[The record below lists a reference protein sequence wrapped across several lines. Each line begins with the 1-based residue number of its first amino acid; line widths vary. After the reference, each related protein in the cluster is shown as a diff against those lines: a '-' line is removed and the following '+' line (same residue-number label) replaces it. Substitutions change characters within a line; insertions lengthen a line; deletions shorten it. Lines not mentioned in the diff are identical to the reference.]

1 MRKYDIKN
9 KRNIGII
16 IGISVIII
24 IMFSLVIKFFFSL
37 NKEEYIVS
45 KGNIVFDKDK
55 TIVKLDSDGKIK
67 TKWKGEYYLIYN
79 DKDCELGNTAIAF
92 NEETT
97 EIKLYG
103 RYYEIS
109 SGSEI
114 NITSNETVIKNSLL
128 TKFYKLADRKYLIV
142 DKEIKSADNLL
153 STTDFLLVELDKA
166 GNATLTN
173 HKVNLKTF
181 SETEIIT
188 SNYSFDIANEIL
200 TYGSDKIDLK
210 KIIGSS
216 NNYTKED
223 LIPDDSKNI
232 NDNITNID
240 TNGNGNGTTTGGNG
254 TGGNGDGNGGNAGG
268 NSGGNTSDNTGGTG
282 TGGSTT
288 VEEIKKA
295 AKQTSVISVTSTINK
310 IIIDYV
316 IYDPYKE
323 YTSVYM
329 EVKKEDSNNVEIIY
343 LNSNNTRY
351 ELKDILPNTKY
362 NLKFKYT
369 TTEDGQNVIKEF
381 GNTDISTRKPKLS
394 LKVTKTRVGE
404 ITYVVTTDNSYNL
417 TAADLIVTITDGK
430 TGETRVVTN
439 KVSINSGSP
448 KTITMDKMQ
457 EGDIIELKLTNVSSG
472 DTIISG
478 ITASDKFI
486 Y

>member
-16 IGISVIII
+16 IGISIIII
-24 IMFSLVIKFFFSL
+24 IMFSLVIKFFLSL
-37 NKEEYIVS
+37 NKEEYIVA

-55 TIVKLDSDGKIK
+55 AIIKLDSDGKIK
-67 TKWKGEYYLIYN
+67 TKWKGEYYLTY
-79 DKDCELGNTAIAF
+79 DGKDYELGNTAIAF

-173 HKVNLKTF
+173 HKVNLKKF
-181 SETEIIT
+181 SETEIVT
-188 SNYSFDIANEIL
+188 SNYTFDIANEIL

-210 KIIGSS
+210 KIIGST

-223 LIPDDSKNI
+223 LIPDENKNT
-232 NDNITNID
+232 NDNVTNID
-240 TNGNGNGTTTGGNG
+240 INGNQGNNNNTNGNNQVNGNGSN
-254 TGGNGDGNGGNAGG
+254 
-268 NSGGNTSDNTGGTG
+268 NSGTAI
-282 TGGSTT
+282 
-288 VEEIKKA
+288 EEIKKA
-295 AKQTSVISVTSTINK
+295 AKQTSVVSVTSTVNK

-329 EVKKEDSNNVEIIY
+329 EVQKEDSDKVEVIY
-343 LNSNNTRY
+343 LNTNNTRY

-369 TTEDGQNVIKEF
+369 ATEDGESIIKEF
-381 GNTDISTRKPKLS
+381 ANTTISTQKPKLS
-394 LKVTKTRVGE
+394 LKVTKTRAGE
-404 ITYVVTTDNSYNL
+404 ITYVVTTDSSYTL
-417 TAADLIVTITDGK
+417 TSADLVVTITDSK
-430 TGETRVVTN
+430 TGETRKETSTISISNNTSNIVKLN
-439 KVSINSGSP
+439 KM
-448 KTITMDKMQ
+448 TD
-457 EGDIIELKLTNVSSG
+457 GDIIELKLINVKSG
-472 DTIISG
+472 DTIIKG

>member
-1 MRKYDIKN
+1 MRKYDMKN

-16 IGISVIII
+16 IGISIIII
-24 IMFSLVIKFFFSL
+24 IMFSLIIRFFFTM
-37 NKEEYIVS
+37 NREEYTVAEGS
-45 KGNIVFDKDK
+45 IVFDKDK
-55 TIVKLDSDGKIK
+55 TLIKIKSPAKIK
-67 TKWKGEYYLIYN
+67 TKWKGEYYLIYE
-79 DKDCELGNTAIAF
+79 DKDYELGNTALAF
-92 NEETT
+92 NEQTT

-114 NITSNETVIKNSLL
+114 NITSDETVIGNSLI

-142 DKEIKSADNLL
+142 DKEIKSLDNLL

-181 SETEIIT
+181 SETSIIT
-188 SNYSFDIANEIL
+188 SNYTFDIANEIL

-210 KIIGSS
+210 KIIGST
-216 NNYTKED
+216 NKYEKED
-223 LIPDDSKNI
+223 LIPDENENI
-232 NDNITNID
+232 NDNISNIVV
-240 TNGNGNGTTTGGNG
+240 NGTPGNQGG
-254 TGGNGDGNGGNAGG
+254 
-268 NSGGNTSDNTGGTG
+268 TGGTG
-282 TGGSTT
+282 TGNGTGGGT
-288 VEEIKKA
+288 GTAIEEIKKE
-295 AKQTSVISVTSTINK
+295 AKHTSVISVTSTINK

-329 EVKKEDSNNVEIIY
+329 EVKKENSDTVETIY
-343 LNSNNTRY
+343 LNSNLTRY

-369 TTEDGQNVIKEF
+369 TTEDGQEVIKEF
-381 GNTDISTRKPKLS
+381 SSTNISTKKPSLS

-404 ITYVVTTDNSYNL
+404 ITYVVTTGNNYTLDTATLVL
-417 TAADLIVTITDGK
+417 TIEDGK
-430 TGETRVVTN
+430 TGEIRTKTYDVNISNNTSN
-439 KVSINSGSP
+439 TIKV
-448 KTITMDKMQ
+448 DKLSD
-457 EGDIIELKLTNVSSG
+457 GDIVELKLTNVASSG
-472 DTIISG
+472 NIIKD
-478 ITASDKFI
+478 ITASDKFK

>member
-16 IGISVIII
+16 IGISIIII
-24 IMFSLVIKFFFSL
+24 IMFSLVIKFFLSL
-37 NKEEYIVS
+37 NKEEYIVA

-55 TIVKLDSDGKIK
+55 TIIKLNDEGKIK
-67 TKWKGEYYLIYN
+67 TKWKGEYYLTY
-79 DKDCELGNTAIAF
+79 DGKDYELGNTAIAF

-173 HKVNLKTF
+173 HKVSLKTF
-181 SETEIIT
+181 SETQIIT
-188 SNYSFDIANEIL
+188 SNYTFDIANEIL

-223 LIPDDSKNI
+223 LIPDESKNI
-232 NDNITNID
+232 NDNVTNIGTNGNNGNST
-240 TNGNGNGTTTGGNG
+240 TNGNGGNNTGGNGNTTGGNG
-254 TGGNGDGNGGNAGG
+254 GN
-268 NSGGNTSDNTGGTG
+268 NTGGT
-282 TGGSTT
+282 TI
-288 VEEIKKA
+288 EEIKKA
-295 AKQTSVISVTSTINK
+295 TKQTSVVSVTSTINK

-329 EVKKEDSNNVEIIY
+329 EVQKEDSDKVEVIY
-343 LNSNNTRY
+343 LNTNNTRY

-369 TTEDGQNVIKEF
+369 TTENGQTIIKEF
-381 GNTDISTRKPKLS
+381 SNTTIATQKPKLS
-394 LKVTKTRVGE
+394 LKVTKTRAGE
-404 ITYVVTTDNSYNL
+404 ITYVITTDNSYKL
-417 TAADLIVTITDGK
+417 TSADLVVTITDSR
-430 TGETRVVTN
+430 TGETRKETSTISINTN
-439 KVSINSGSP
+439 KDNI
-448 KTITMDKMQ
+448 KKLDKMT
-457 EGDIIELKLTNVSSG
+457 EGDIIELKLINVKSD
-472 DTIISG
+472 DTIIKG

>member
-16 IGISVIII
+16 IGISIIII
-24 IMFSLVIKFFFSL
+24 IMFSLVIKFFLSL
-37 NKEEYIVS
+37 NKEEYTVA

-55 TIVKLDSDGKIK
+55 AIIKLDSDGKIK
-67 TKWKGEYYLIYN
+67 TKWKGEYYLTY
-79 DKDCELGNTAIAF
+79 DGKDYELGNTAIAF

-181 SETEIIT
+181 SETEIVT
-188 SNYSFDIANEIL
+188 SNYTFDIANEIL

-210 KIIGSS
+210 KIIGST

-223 LIPDDSKNI
+223 LIPDENKNI
-232 NDNITNID
+232 NDNVTNID
-240 TNGNGNGTTTGGNG
+240 INGNQGNNNNTNGNNQVNGNGSN
-254 TGGNGDGNGGNAGG
+254 
-268 NSGGNTSDNTGGTG
+268 NSGTAI
-282 TGGSTT
+282 
-288 VEEIKKA
+288 EEIKKA
-295 AKQTSVISVTSTINK
+295 AKQTSVVSVTSTVNK

-329 EVKKEDSNNVEIIY
+329 EVQKEDSDKVEVIY
-343 LNSNNTRY
+343 LNTNNTRY

-369 TTEDGQNVIKEF
+369 ATEDGESIIKEF
-381 GNTDISTRKPKLS
+381 ANTTISTQKPKLS
-394 LKVTKTRVGE
+394 LKVTKTRAGE
-404 ITYVVTTDNSYNL
+404 ITYVVTTDNSYTL
-417 TAADLIVTITDGK
+417 TSADLVVTITDSK
-430 TGETRVVTN
+430 TGETRKETSTISISNNTSNIVKLN
-439 KVSINSGSP
+439 KM
-448 KTITMDKMQ
+448 TA
-457 EGDIIELKLTNVSSG
+457 GDIIELKLINVKSV
-472 DTIISG
+472 DTIIKG

>member
-16 IGISVIII
+16 IGISIIII
-24 IMFSLVIKFFFSL
+24 IMFSLVIKFFLSL
-37 NKEEYIVS
+37 NKEEYIVA

-55 TIVKLDSDGKIK
+55 AIIKLDSDGKIK
-67 TKWKGEYYLIYN
+67 TKWKGEYYLTY
-79 DKDCELGNTAIAF
+79 DGKDYELGNTAIAF

-181 SETEIIT
+181 SETEIVT
-188 SNYSFDIANEIL
+188 SNYTFDIANEIL

-210 KIIGSS
+210 KIIGST

-223 LIPDDSKNI
+223 LIPDENKNT
-232 NDNITNID
+232 NDNVTNID
-240 TNGNGNGTTTGGNG
+240 INGNQGNNNNTNGNNQVNGNGSN
-254 TGGNGDGNGGNAGG
+254 
-268 NSGGNTSDNTGGTG
+268 NSGTAI
-282 TGGSTT
+282 
-288 VEEIKKA
+288 EEIKKA
-295 AKQTSVISVTSTINK
+295 AKQTSVVSVTSTVNK

-329 EVKKEDSNNVEIIY
+329 EVQKEDSDKVEVIY
-343 LNSNNTRY
+343 LNTNNTRY

-369 TTEDGQNVIKEF
+369 ATEDGESIIKEF
-381 GNTDISTRKPKLS
+381 ANTTISTQKPKLS
-394 LKVTKTRVGE
+394 LKVTKTRAGE
-404 ITYVVTTDNSYNL
+404 ITYVVTADSSYTL
-417 TAADLIVTITDGK
+417 TSADLVVTITDSK
-430 TGETRVVTN
+430 TGETRKETSTISISNNTSNIVKLN
-439 KVSINSGSP
+439 KM
-448 KTITMDKMQ
+448 TD
-457 EGDIIELKLTNVSSG
+457 GDIIELKLINVKSD
-472 DTIISG
+472 DTIIKG

>member
-16 IGISVIII
+16 IGISIIII
-24 IMFSLVIKFFFSL
+24 IMFSLVIKFFLSL
-37 NKEEYIVS
+37 NKEEYIVA

-55 TIVKLDSDGKIK
+55 AIIKLDSDGKIK
-67 TKWKGEYYLIYN
+67 TKWKGEYYLTY
-79 DKDCELGNTAIAF
+79 DGKDYELGNTAIAF

-181 SETEIIT
+181 SETEIVT
-188 SNYSFDIANEIL
+188 SNYTFDIANEIL

-223 LIPDDSKNI
+223 LIPDENKNT

-240 TNGNGNGTTTGGNG
+240 INGNQGNNNNTNGNNQVNGNGSN
-254 TGGNGDGNGGNAGG
+254 
-268 NSGGNTSDNTGGTG
+268 NSGTAI
-282 TGGSTT
+282 
-288 VEEIKKA
+288 EEIKKA
-295 AKQTSVISVTSTINK
+295 AKQTSVVSVTSTVNK

-329 EVKKEDSNNVEIIY
+329 EVQKEDSDKVEVIY
-343 LNSNNTRY
+343 LNTNNTRY

-369 TTEDGQNVIKEF
+369 ATEDGESIIKEF
-381 GNTDISTRKPKLS
+381 ANTTISTQKPKLS
-394 LKVTKTRVGE
+394 LKVTKTRAGE
-404 ITYVVTTDNSYNL
+404 ITYVVTTDNSYTL
-417 TAADLIVTITDGK
+417 TSADLVVTITDSK
-430 TGETRVVTN
+430 TGETRKETSTISISNNTSNIVKLN
-439 KVSINSGSP
+439 KM
-448 KTITMDKMQ
+448 TA
-457 EGDIIELKLTNVSSG
+457 GDIIELKLINVKSV
-472 DTIISG
+472 DTIIKG

>member
-16 IGISVIII
+16 IGISIIII
-24 IMFSLVIKFFFSL
+24 IMFSLVIKFFLSL

-55 TIVKLDSDGKIK
+55 TTIKLNNEGKIK
-67 TKWKGEYYLIYN
+67 TKWKGEYYLTY
-79 DKDCELGNTAIAF
+79 DGKDYELGNTALAF

-103 RYYEIS
+103 KYYEIS

-114 NITSNETVIKNSLL
+114 NITSNETTIKNSLL
-128 TKFYKLADRKYLIV
+128 TKFYKLADRKYLII

-181 SETEIIT
+181 SETQIIT
-188 SNYSFDIANEIL
+188 SNYTFDIANEIL

-223 LIPDDSKNI
+223 LIPDESKNT
-232 NDNITNID
+232 NDNVTNIG
-240 TNGNGNGTTTGGNG
+240 TNGNSGNNGSTTGGNG
-254 TGGNGDGNGGNAGG
+254 STTGGNGGNNTGGNGGNNNG
-268 NSGGNTSDNTGGTG
+268 N
-282 TGGSTT
+282 TT

-295 AKQTSVISVTSTINK
+295 AKQTSVVSVTSTVNK

-329 EVKKEDSNNVEIIY
+329 EVQKENSDKVEVIY
-343 LNSNNTRY
+343 LNTNNTRY

-369 TTEDGQNVIKEF
+369 TTEEGQTIIKEF
-381 GNTDISTRKPKLS
+381 SNTTISTQKPKLS
-394 LKVTKTRVGE
+394 IKVTKTRAGE
-404 ITYVVTTDNSYNL
+404 ITYVITTDNSYTL
-417 TAADLIVTITDGK
+417 TSADLVVTITDSR
-430 TGETRVVTN
+430 TGETRKETSN
-439 KVSINSGSP
+439 VSISNNASNTV
-448 KTITMDKMQ
+448 KLDKMID
-457 EGDIIELKLTNVSSG
+457 GDIIELKLINVKSK
-472 DTIISG
+472 DTIIKG

>member
-16 IGISVIII
+16 IGISIIII
-24 IMFSLVIKFFFSL
+24 IMFSLVIKFFLSL
-37 NKEEYIVS
+37 NKEEYIVA

-55 TIVKLDSDGKIK
+55 AIIKLDSDGKIK
-67 TKWKGEYYLIYN
+67 TKWKGEYYLTY
-79 DKDCELGNTAIAF
+79 DGKDYELGNTAIAF

-181 SETEIIT
+181 SETEIVT
-188 SNYSFDIANEIL
+188 SNYTFDIANEIL

-210 KIIGSS
+210 KIIGST

-223 LIPDDSKNI
+223 LIPDENKNI
-232 NDNITNID
+232 NDNVTNID
-240 TNGNGNGTTTGGNG
+240 INGNQGNNNNTNGNNQVNGNGSN
-254 TGGNGDGNGGNAGG
+254 
-268 NSGGNTSDNTGGTG
+268 NSGTAI
-282 TGGSTT
+282 
-288 VEEIKKA
+288 EEIKKA
-295 AKQTSVISVTSTINK
+295 AKQTSVVSVTSTVNK

-329 EVKKEDSNNVEIIY
+329 EVQKEDSDKVEVIY
-343 LNSNNTRY
+343 LNTNNTRY

-369 TTEDGQNVIKEF
+369 ATEDGESIIKEF
-381 GNTDISTRKPKLS
+381 ANTTISTQKPKLS
-394 LKVTKTRVGE
+394 LKVTKTRAGE
-404 ITYVVTTDNSYNL
+404 ITYVVTTDNSYTL
-417 TAADLIVTITDGK
+417 TSADLVVTITDSK
-430 TGETRVVTN
+430 TGETRKETSTISISNNTSNIVKLN
-439 KVSINSGSP
+439 KM
-448 KTITMDKMQ
+448 TA
-457 EGDIIELKLTNVSSG
+457 GDIIELKLINVKSV
-472 DTIISG
+472 DTIIKG

>member
-1 MRKYDIKN
+1 MQCCRIVNGIKN
-9 KRNIGII
+9 K
-16 IGISVIII
+16 
-24 IMFSLVIKFFFSL
+24 
-37 NKEEYIVS
+37 
-45 KGNIVFDKDK
+45 
-55 TIVKLDSDGKIK
+55 KIK
-67 TKWKGEYYLIYN
+67 TKWKGEYYLTY
-79 DKDCELGNTAIAF
+79 DGKDYELGNTALAF

-114 NITSNETVIKNSLL
+114 NITNNETTIKNSLL
-128 TKFYKLADRKYLIV
+128 TKFYKLADRKYLII

-181 SETEIIT
+181 SETQIIT
-188 SNYSFDIANEIL
+188 SNYTFDIATEIL

-223 LIPDDSKNI
+223 LIPDESKNI
-232 NDNITNID
+232 NDNVTNIG
-240 TNGNGNGTTTGGNG
+240 TNGNNGNSTT
-254 TGGNGDGNGGNAGG
+254 DGNGGNNTGGNGNTTGG
-268 NSGGNTSDNTGGTG
+268 NSGNNTGGT
-282 TGGSTT
+282 TI
-288 VEEIKKA
+288 EEIKKA
-295 AKQTSVISVTSTINK
+295 AKQTSVVSVTSTVNK

-329 EVKKEDSNNVEIIY
+329 EVQKEDSDKVEVIY
-343 LNSNNTRY
+343 LNANNTRY

-369 TTEDGQNVIKEF
+369 ATEEGQTIIKEF
-381 GNTDISTRKPKLS
+381 SNTTISTQKPKLS
-394 LKVTKTRVGE
+394 LKVTGTRVGE
-404 ITYVVTTDNSYNL
+404 ITYVITTDNSYNL
-417 TAADLIVTITDGK
+417 TKADLVVTIIDSK
-430 TGETRVVTN
+430 TGETRKKTISD
-439 KVSINSGSP
+439 VSIDS
-448 KTITMDKMQ
+448 KEKIVKLDKMTD
-457 EGDIIELKLTNVSSG
+457 GDIIELKLINVKSE
-472 DTIISG
+472 DTIIKG

>member
-16 IGISVIII
+16 IGISIIII
-24 IMFSLVIKFFFSL
+24 IMFSLVIKFFLSL

-55 TIVKLDSDGKIK
+55 TTIKLNSEGKIK
-67 TKWKGEYYLIYN
+67 TKWKGEYYLTY
-79 DKDCELGNTAIAF
+79 DGKDYELGNTALAF
-92 NEETT
+92 NEDTT

-114 NITSNETVIKNSLL
+114 NITSNETTIKNSLL
-128 TKFYKLADRKYLIV
+128 TKFYKLADRKYLII

-181 SETEIIT
+181 SETQIIT
-188 SNYSFDIANEIL
+188 SNYTFDIATEIL

-223 LIPDDSKNI
+223 LIPDESKNT
-232 NDNITNID
+232 NDNVTNIGTNGNNGNST
-240 TNGNGNGTTTGGNG
+240 TNGNGGNNTDGNGNTTGGNDG
-254 TGGNGDGNGGNAGG
+254 NNTGGNNI
-268 NSGGNTSDNTGGTG
+268 
-282 TGGSTT
+282 
-288 VEEIKKA
+288 EEIKKA
-295 AKQTSVISVTSTINK
+295 TKQTSVVSVTSTVNK

-329 EVKKEDSNNVEIIY
+329 EVQKEDSDKVEVIY
-343 LNSNNTRY
+343 LNTNNTRY

-362 NLKFKYT
+362 NLKFKNT
-369 TTEDGQNVIKEF
+369 ATEEGQTIIKEIS
-381 GNTDISTRKPKLS
+381 NTTISTQKPKLS
-394 LKVTKTRVGE
+394 LKVTKTRAGE
-404 ITYVVTTDNSYNL
+404 ITYVITTDNSYTL
-417 TAADLIVTITDGK
+417 TSADLVVTIIDSK
-430 TGETRVVTN
+430 TGEIRKETSS
-439 KVSINSGSP
+439 VSISNNTSNTV
-448 KTITMDKMQ
+448 KLDKMTD
-457 EGDIIELKLTNVSSG
+457 GDIIELKLINVKSE
-472 DTIISG
+472 DTIIKG

>member
-16 IGISVIII
+16 IGISIIII
-24 IMFSLVIKFFFSL
+24 IMFSLVIKFFLSL
-37 NKEEYIVS
+37 SKEEYIVS

-55 TIVKLDSDGKIK
+55 TTIKLNSEGKIK
-67 TKWKGEYYLIYN
+67 TKWKGEYYLTY
-79 DKDCELGNTAIAF
+79 DGKDYELGNTALAF

-114 NITSNETVIKNSLL
+114 NITSNETTIKNSLL
-128 TKFYKLADRKYLIV
+128 TKFYKLADRKYLII

-181 SETEIIT
+181 SETQIIT
-188 SNYSFDIANEIL
+188 SNYTFDIATEIL

-223 LIPDDSKNI
+223 LIPDESKNT
-232 NDNITNID
+232 NDNVTNID
-240 TNGNGNGTTTGGNG
+240 TSDNNGTNTTGKNYENNTGGNGNTTGGNG
-254 TGGNGDGNGGNAGG
+254 GNNT
-268 NSGGNTSDNTGGTG
+268 SGNTI
-282 TGGSTT
+282 
-288 VEEIKKA
+288 EEIKKA
-295 AKQTSVISVTSTINK
+295 AKQTSVVSVTSTVNK

-329 EVKKEDSNNVEIIY
+329 EVQKEDSDKVEVIY
-343 LNSNNTRY
+343 LNANNTRY

-369 TTEDGQNVIKEF
+369 TTEDGQTIIKEF
-381 GNTDISTRKPKLS
+381 SNTTISTQKPKLS

-404 ITYVVTTDNSYNL
+404 ITYVITTDNSYKL
-417 TAADLIVTITDGK
+417 TKADLVVTIIDSK
-430 TGETRVVTN
+430 TGEIRRETSN
-439 KVSINSGSP
+439 VSIDSKE
-448 KTITMDKMQ
+448 KTVKLDKMTD
-457 EGDIIELKLTNVSSG
+457 GNIIELKLINVKSG
-472 DTIISG
+472 DTIIKG

>member
-16 IGISVIII
+16 IGISIIII
-24 IMFSLVIKFFFSL
+24 IMFSLVIKFFLSL
-37 NKEEYIVS
+37 SNEEYIVS

-55 TIVKLDSDGKIK
+55 TTIKLNSEGKIK
-67 TKWKGEYYLIYN
+67 TNWKGEYYLTY
-79 DKDCELGNTAIAF
+79 DGKDYELGNTALAF

-114 NITSNETVIKNSLL
+114 NITSNETTIKNSLL
-128 TKFYKLADRKYLIV
+128 TKFYKLADRKYLII

-181 SETEIIT
+181 SETQIIT
-188 SNYSFDIANEIL
+188 SNYTFDIATEIL

-223 LIPDDSKNI
+223 LIPDESKNI
-232 NDNITNID
+232 NDNVTNIG
-240 TNGNGNGTTTGGNG
+240 TNGNNGNSTT
-254 TGGNGDGNGGNAGG
+254 DGNGGNNTGGNGNTTGG
-268 NSGGNTSDNTGGTG
+268 NSGNNTGGT
-282 TGGSTT
+282 TT
-288 VEEIKKA
+288 IEEIKKA
-295 AKQTSVISVTSTINK
+295 AKQTSVVSVTSTVNK

-329 EVKKEDSNNVEIIY
+329 EVQKEDSDKVEVIY
-343 LNSNNTRY
+343 LNANNTRY

-369 TTEDGQNVIKEF
+369 ATEEGQTIIKEF
-381 GNTDISTRKPKLS
+381 FNTTISTQKPKLS
-394 LKVTKTRVGE
+394 LKVTGTRVGE
-404 ITYVVTTDNSYNL
+404 ITYVITTDNSYKL
-417 TAADLIVTITDGK
+417 TKADLVVTIIDSK
-430 TGETRVVTN
+430 TGETRKKTISD
-439 KVSINSGSP
+439 VSIDS
-448 KTITMDKMQ
+448 KEKIVKLDKMTD
-457 EGDIIELKLTNVSSG
+457 GDIIELKLINVKSE
-472 DTIISG
+472 DTIIKG

>member
-16 IGISVIII
+16 IGISIIII
-24 IMFSLVIKFFFSL
+24 IMFSLVIKFFLSL
-37 NKEEYIVS
+37 NKEEYTIS

-55 TIVKLDSDGKIK
+55 TIIKLNSEGKIK
-67 TKWKGEYYLIYN
+67 TKWKGEYYLTY
-79 DKDCELGNTAIAF
+79 DGKDYELGNTAIAF

-114 NITSNETVIKNSLL
+114 NITSNETIIKNSLL
-128 TKFYKLADRKYLIV
+128 TKFYKLSDRKYLII

-188 SNYSFDIANEIL
+188 SNYTFDIANEIL
-200 TYGSDKIDLK
+200 TYGSDKIDLR

-223 LIPDDSKNI
+223 LIPDESKNTNDNVTNISI
-232 NDNITNID
+232 NDNNRNNTS
-240 TNGNGNGTTTGGNG
+240 TNGNTSSSGNNI
-254 TGGNGDGNGGNAGG
+254 
-268 NSGGNTSDNTGGTG
+268 
-282 TGGSTT
+282 GGSTI
-288 VEEIKKA
+288 EEIKKA

-329 EVKKEDSNNVEIIY
+329 EVQKEDSNNVDVIY
-343 LNSNNTRY
+343 LNENNTRY

-369 TTEDGQNVIKEF
+369 TIEDGQNVVKEF
-381 GNTDISTRKPKLS
+381 ASSTISTQKPKLS
-394 LKVTKTRVGE
+394 LKVTKTRVGKV
-404 ITYVVTTDNSYNL
+404 TYIVTTDNNYAL
-417 TAADLIVTITDGK
+417 TSADLVVTITDGK
-430 TGETRVVTN
+430 TGETRMITSN
-439 KVSINSGSP
+439 LSISNNTP
-448 KTITMDKMQ
+448 NTIEIDKMAD
-457 EGDIIELKLTNVSSG
+457 GDIIELKLINVKSG
-472 DTIISG
+472 DTIIKG
-478 ITASDKFI
+478 ITASDKFV

>member
-16 IGISVIII
+16 IGISIIII
-24 IMFSLVIKFFFSL
+24 IMFSLVIKFFLSL
-37 NKEEYIVS
+37 NKEEYIVA

-55 TIVKLDSDGKIK
+55 AIIKLDSDGKIK
-67 TKWKGEYYLIYN
+67 TKWKGEYYLTY
-79 DKDCELGNTAIAF
+79 DGKDYELGNTAIAF

-181 SETEIIT
+181 SETEIVT
-188 SNYSFDIANEIL
+188 SNYTFDIANEIL

-210 KIIGSS
+210 KIIGST

-223 LIPDDSKNI
+223 LIPDENKNI
-232 NDNITNID
+232 NDNVTNID
-240 TNGNGNGTTTGGNG
+240 INGNQGNNNNTNGNNQVNGNGSN
-254 TGGNGDGNGGNAGG
+254 
-268 NSGGNTSDNTGGTG
+268 NSGTAI
-282 TGGSTT
+282 
-288 VEEIKKA
+288 EEIKKA
-295 AKQTSVISVTSTINK
+295 AKQTSVVSVTSTVNK

-329 EVKKEDSNNVEIIY
+329 EVQKEDSDKVEVIY
-343 LNSNNTRY
+343 LNTNNTRY

-369 TTEDGQNVIKEF
+369 ATEDGESIIKEF
-381 GNTDISTRKPKLS
+381 ANTTISTQKPKLS
-394 LKVTKTRVGE
+394 LKVTKTRAGE
-404 ITYVVTTDNSYNL
+404 ITYVVTTDSSYTL
-417 TAADLIVTITDGK
+417 TSADLVVTITDSK
-430 TGETRVVTN
+430 TGETRKETSTISISNNTSNIVKLN
-439 KVSINSGSP
+439 KM
-448 KTITMDKMQ
+448 TD
-457 EGDIIELKLTNVSSG
+457 GDIIELKLINVKSD
-472 DTIISG
+472 DTIIKG

>member
-16 IGISVIII
+16 IGISIIII
-24 IMFSLVIKFFFSL
+24 IMFSLVIKFFLSL
-37 NKEEYIVS
+37 NKEEYTIS

-55 TIVKLDSDGKIK
+55 TIIKLNSEGKIK
-67 TKWKGEYYLIYN
+67 TKWKGEYYLTYN
-79 DKDCELGNTAIAF
+79 GKDYELGNTAIAF

-114 NITSNETVIKNSLL
+114 NITSNETIIKNSLL
-128 TKFYKLADRKYLIV
+128 TKFYKLSDRKYLII

-188 SNYSFDIANEIL
+188 SNYTFDIANEIL
-200 TYGSDKIDLK
+200 IYGSDKIDLR

-223 LIPDDSKNI
+223 LIPDESKNTNNNVTNISI
-232 NDNITNID
+232 NDTNRNNTS
-240 TNGNGNGTTTGGNG
+240 TNGNTSSSGNNI
-254 TGGNGDGNGGNAGG
+254 
-268 NSGGNTSDNTGGTG
+268 
-282 TGGSTT
+282 GGSTI
-288 VEEIKKA
+288 EEIKKA

-329 EVKKEDSNNVEIIY
+329 EVQKEDSNNVDVIY
-343 LNSNNTRY
+343 LNENNTRY

-369 TTEDGQNVIKEF
+369 TIEDGQNVVKEF
-381 GNTDISTRKPKLS
+381 ASSTISTQKPKLS

-404 ITYVVTTDNSYNL
+404 VTYIVTTDNNYAL
-417 TAADLIVTITDGK
+417 TSADLVVTITDGK
-430 TGETRVVTN
+430 TGETRMITSN
-439 KVSINSGSP
+439 LSISNNTP
-448 KTITMDKMQ
+448 NTIEIDKMAD
-457 EGDIIELKLTNVSSG
+457 GDIIELKLINVKSG
-472 DTIISG
+472 DTIIKG
-478 ITASDKFI
+478 ITASDKFV

>member
-16 IGISVIII
+16 IGISIIII
-24 IMFSLVIKFFFSL
+24 IMFSLVIKFFLSL
-37 NKEEYIVS
+37 NKEEYIVA

-55 TIVKLDSDGKIK
+55 AIIKLDSDGRIK
-67 TKWKGEYYLIYN
+67 TKWKGEYYLTY
-79 DKDCELGNTAIAF
+79 DGKDYELGNTAIAF

-181 SETEIIT
+181 SETEIVT
-188 SNYSFDIANEIL
+188 SNYTFDIANEIL

-210 KIIGSS
+210 KIIGST

-223 LIPDDSKNI
+223 LIPDENKNI
-232 NDNITNID
+232 NDNVTNID
-240 TNGNGNGTTTGGNG
+240 INGNQGNNNNTNGNNQVNGNGSN
-254 TGGNGDGNGGNAGG
+254 
-268 NSGGNTSDNTGGTG
+268 NSGTAI
-282 TGGSTT
+282 
-288 VEEIKKA
+288 EEIKKA
-295 AKQTSVISVTSTINK
+295 AKQTSVVSVTSTVNK

-329 EVKKEDSNNVEIIY
+329 EVQKEDSDKVEVIY
-343 LNSNNTRY
+343 LNTNNTRY

-369 TTEDGQNVIKEF
+369 ATEDGESIIKEF
-381 GNTDISTRKPKLS
+381 ANTTISTQKPKLS
-394 LKVTKTRVGE
+394 LKVTKTRAGE
-404 ITYVVTTDNSYNL
+404 ITYVVTTDNSYTL
-417 TAADLIVTITDGK
+417 TSADLVVTITDSK
-430 TGETRVVTN
+430 TGETRKETSTISISNNTSNIVKLN
-439 KVSINSGSP
+439 KM
-448 KTITMDKMQ
+448 TD
-457 EGDIIELKLTNVSSG
+457 GDIIELKLINVKSD
-472 DTIISG
+472 DTIIKG

>member
-16 IGISVIII
+16 IGISIIII
-24 IMFSLVIKFFFSL
+24 IMFSLVIKFFLSL
-37 NKEEYIVS
+37 NKEEYIVA

-55 TIVKLDSDGKIK
+55 TLIKLNSEGKIK
-67 TKWKGEYYLIYN
+67 TKWKGEYYLTY
-79 DKDCELGNTAIAF
+79 DGKDYELGNTAIAF

-181 SETEIIT
+181 SETQIIT
-188 SNYSFDIANEIL
+188 SNYTFDIANEIL

-223 LIPDDSKNI
+223 LIPDESKNT
-232 NDNITNID
+232 NDNVTNID
-240 TNGNGNGTTTGGNG
+240 TNGNQGNNTTGNTDQTGDSNTGGN
-254 TGGNGDGNGGNAGG
+254 N
-268 NSGGNTSDNTGGTG
+268 NTTI
-282 TGGSTT
+282 
-288 VEEIKKA
+288 EEIKKA
-295 AKQTSVISVTSTINK
+295 AKQTSVVSVTSTVNK

-329 EVKKEDSNNVEIIY
+329 EVQKEDSDKVEVIY
-343 LNSNNTRY
+343 LNANNTRY

-369 TTEDGQNVIKEF
+369 TNENGQTIIKEF
-381 GNTDISTRKPKLS
+381 SNTTISTQKPKLS
-394 LKVTKTRVGE
+394 LKVTKTRAGE
-404 ITYVVTTDNSYNL
+404 ITYVITTDNSYTL
-417 TAADLIVTITDGK
+417 TSADLVVTITDNR
-430 TGETRVVTN
+430 TGETRKETSTI
-439 KVSINSGSP
+439 SIDSQ
-448 KTITMDKMQ
+448 KKIVKLDKMTD
-457 EGDIIELKLTNVSSG
+457 GDIIELKLINVKSG
-472 DTIISG
+472 DTIIKG

>member
-16 IGISVIII
+16 IGISIIII
-24 IMFSLVIKFFFSL
+24 IMFSLVIKFFLSL
-37 NKEEYIVS
+37 NKEEYTIS

-55 TIVKLDSDGKIK
+55 TIIKLNSEGKIK
-67 TKWKGEYYLIYN
+67 TKWKGEYYLTY
-79 DKDCELGNTAIAF
+79 DGKDYELGNTAIAF

-114 NITSNETVIKNSLL
+114 NITSNETIIKNSLL
-128 TKFYKLADRKYLIV
+128 TKFYKLSDRKYLII

-166 GNATLTN
+166 GNATLAN

-188 SNYSFDIANEIL
+188 SNYTFDIANEIL
-200 TYGSDKIDLK
+200 TYGSDKIDLR

-223 LIPDDSKNI
+223 LIPDESKNTNDNVTNISI
-232 NDNITNID
+232 NDTNRNNTS
-240 TNGNGNGTTTGGNG
+240 TNGNTSSSGNNI
-254 TGGNGDGNGGNAGG
+254 
-268 NSGGNTSDNTGGTG
+268 S
-282 TGGSTT
+282 GSTI
-288 VEEIKKA
+288 EEIKKA

-329 EVKKEDSNNVEIIY
+329 EVQKEDSNNVDVIY
-343 LNSNNTRY
+343 LNENNTRY

-369 TTEDGQNVIKEF
+369 TIEDGQNVVKEF
-381 GNTDISTRKPKLS
+381 ASSTISTQKPKLS

-404 ITYVVTTDNSYNL
+404 VTYIVTTDNNYAL
-417 TAADLIVTITDGK
+417 TSADLVVTITDGK
-430 TGETRVVTN
+430 TGETRMITSN
-439 KVSINSGSP
+439 LSISNNTP
-448 KTITMDKMQ
+448 NTIEIDKMAD
-457 EGDIIELKLTNVSSG
+457 GDIIELKLINVKSG
-472 DTIISG
+472 DTIIKG
-478 ITASDKFI
+478 ITASDKFV

>member
-16 IGISVIII
+16 IGISIIII
-24 IMFSLVIKFFFSL
+24 IMFSLVIKFFLSL
-37 NKEEYIVS
+37 NKEEYTIS

-55 TIVKLDSDGKIK
+55 TIIKLNSEGKIK
-67 TKWKGEYYLIYN
+67 TKWKGEYYLTY
-79 DKDCELGNTAIAF
+79 DGKDYELGNTAIAF

-114 NITSNETVIKNSLL
+114 NITSNETIIKNSLL
-128 TKFYKLADRKYLIV
+128 TKFYKLSDRKYLII

-188 SNYSFDIANEIL
+188 SNYTFDIANEIL
-200 TYGSDKIDLK
+200 TYGSDKIDLR

-223 LIPDDSKNI
+223 LIPDESKNTNDNVTNISI
-232 NDNITNID
+232 NDNNRNNTS
-240 TNGNGNGTTTGGNG
+240 TNGNTSSSGNNI
-254 TGGNGDGNGGNAGG
+254 
-268 NSGGNTSDNTGGTG
+268 
-282 TGGSTT
+282 GGSTI
-288 VEEIKKA
+288 EEIKKA

-329 EVKKEDSNNVEIIY
+329 EVQKEDSNNVDVIY
-343 LNSNNTRY
+343 LNENNTRY

-369 TTEDGQNVIKEF
+369 TIEDGQNVVKEF
-381 GNTDISTRKPKLS
+381 ASSTISTQKPKLS

-404 ITYVVTTDNSYNL
+404 VTYIVTTDNNYAL
-417 TAADLIVTITDGK
+417 TSADLVVAITDGK
-430 TGETRVVTN
+430 TGETRMITSN
-439 KVSINSGSP
+439 LSISNNTP
-448 KTITMDKMQ
+448 NTIEIDKMAD
-457 EGDIIELKLTNVSSG
+457 GDIIELKLINVKSG
-472 DTIISG
+472 DTIIKG
-478 ITASDKFI
+478 ITASDKFV

>member
-16 IGISVIII
+16 IGISIIII
-24 IMFSLVIKFFFSL
+24 IMFSLVIKFFLSL
-37 NKEEYIVS
+37 NKEEYTVA

-55 TIVKLDSDGKIK
+55 AIIKLDSDGKIK
-67 TKWKGEYYLIYN
+67 TKWKGEYYLTY
-79 DKDCELGNTAIAF
+79 DGKDYELGNTAIAF

-181 SETEIIT
+181 SETEIVT
-188 SNYSFDIANEIL
+188 SNYTFDIANEIL

-210 KIIGSS
+210 KIIGST

-223 LIPDDSKNI
+223 LIPDENKNI
-232 NDNITNID
+232 NDNVTNID
-240 TNGNGNGTTTGGNG
+240 INGNQGNNNNTNGNNQVNGNGSN
-254 TGGNGDGNGGNAGG
+254 
-268 NSGGNTSDNTGGTG
+268 NSGTAI
-282 TGGSTT
+282 
-288 VEEIKKA
+288 EEIKKA
-295 AKQTSVISVTSTINK
+295 AKQTSVVSVTSTVNK

-329 EVKKEDSNNVEIIY
+329 EVQKEDSDKVEVIY
-343 LNSNNTRY
+343 LNTNNTRY

-369 TTEDGQNVIKEF
+369 ATEDGESIIKEF
-381 GNTDISTRKPKLS
+381 ANTTISTQKPKLS
-394 LKVTKTRVGE
+394 LKVTKTRAGE
-404 ITYVVTTDNSYNL
+404 ITYVVTTDNSYTL
-417 TAADLIVTITDGK
+417 TSADLVVTITDSK
-430 TGETRVVTN
+430 TGETRKETSTISISNNTSNIVKLN
-439 KVSINSGSP
+439 KM
-448 KTITMDKMQ
+448 TA
-457 EGDIIELKLTNVSSG
+457 GDIIELKLINVKSD
-472 DTIISG
+472 DTIIKG

>member
-1 MRKYDIKN
+1 MA
-9 KRNIGII
+9 
-16 IGISVIII
+16 
-24 IMFSLVIKFFFSL
+24 SLW
-37 NKEEYIVS
+37 NR
-45 KGNIVFDKDK
+45 G
-55 TIVKLDSDGKIK
+55 GKIK
-67 TKWKGEYYLIYN
+67 TKWKGEYYLTY
-79 DKDCELGNTAIAF
+79 DGKDYELGNTALAF

-114 NITSNETVIKNSLL
+114 NITSNETTIKNSLL
-128 TKFYKLADRKYLIV
+128 TKFYKLADRKYLII

-181 SETEIIT
+181 SETQIIT
-188 SNYSFDIANEIL
+188 SNYTFDIATEIL

-223 LIPDDSKNI
+223 LIPDESKNI
-232 NDNITNID
+232 NDNVTNIG
-240 TNGNGNGTTTGGNG
+240 TNGNNGNSTT
-254 TGGNGDGNGGNAGG
+254 DGNGGNNTGGNGNTTGG
-268 NSGGNTSDNTGGTG
+268 NSGNNTGGT
-282 TGGSTT
+282 TT
-288 VEEIKKA
+288 IEEIKKA
-295 AKQTSVISVTSTINK
+295 AKQTSVVSVTSTVNK

-329 EVKKEDSNNVEIIY
+329 EVQKEDSDKVEVIY
-343 LNSNNTRY
+343 LNANNTRY

-369 TTEDGQNVIKEF
+369 TTENGQTIIKEF
-381 GNTDISTRKPKLS
+381 SNATISTQKPKLS
-394 LKVTKTRVGE
+394 LKVTGTRVGE
-404 ITYVVTTDNSYNL
+404 ITYVITTDNSYKL
-417 TAADLIVTITDGK
+417 TKADLVVTIIDSK
-430 TGETRVVTN
+430 TGETRKKTISD
-439 KVSINSGSP
+439 VSIDS
-448 KTITMDKMQ
+448 KEKIVKLDKMTD
-457 EGDIIELKLTNVSSG
+457 GDIIELKLINVKSE
-472 DTIISG
+472 DTIIKG

>member
-16 IGISVIII
+16 IGISIIII
-24 IMFSLVIKFFFSL
+24 IMFSLVIKFFLSL
-37 NKEEYIVS
+37 NKEEYTIS

-55 TIVKLDSDGKIK
+55 TIIKLNSEGKIK
-67 TKWKGEYYLIYN
+67 TKWKGEYYLTY
-79 DKDCELGNTAIAF
+79 DGKDYELGNTAIAF

-114 NITSNETVIKNSLL
+114 NITSNETIIKNSLL
-128 TKFYKLADRKYLIV
+128 TKFYKLSDRKYLII

-188 SNYSFDIANEIL
+188 SNYTFDIANEIL
-200 TYGSDKIDLK
+200 TYGSDKIDLR

-223 LIPDDSKNI
+223 LIPDESKNTNDNVTNISI
-232 NDNITNID
+232 NDNNRNNTS
-240 TNGNGNGTTTGGNG
+240 TNGNTSSSGNNI
-254 TGGNGDGNGGNAGG
+254 
-268 NSGGNTSDNTGGTG
+268 GGNTI
-282 TGGSTT
+282 
-288 VEEIKKA
+288 EEIKKA

-329 EVKKEDSNNVEIIY
+329 EVQKEDSNNVDVIY
-343 LNSNNTRY
+343 LNENNTRY

-369 TTEDGQNVIKEF
+369 TIEDGQNVVKEF
-381 GNTDISTRKPKLS
+381 ASSTISTQKPKLS

-404 ITYVVTTDNSYNL
+404 VTYIVTTDNNYAL
-417 TAADLIVTITDGK
+417 TSADLVVAITDGK
-430 TGETRVVTN
+430 TGETRMITSN
-439 KVSINSGSP
+439 LSISNNTP
-448 KTITMDKMQ
+448 NTIEIDKMAD
-457 EGDIIELKLTNVSSG
+457 GDIIELKLINVKSG
-472 DTIISG
+472 DTIIKG
-478 ITASDKFI
+478 ITASDKFV

>member
-16 IGISVIII
+16 IGISIIII
-24 IMFSLVIKFFFSL
+24 IMFSLVIKFFLSL
-37 NKEEYIVS
+37 NKEEYTIS

-55 TIVKLDSDGKIK
+55 TIIKLNSEGKIK
-67 TKWKGEYYLIYN
+67 TKWKGEYYLTY
-79 DKDCELGNTAIAF
+79 DGKDYELGNTAIAF

-114 NITSNETVIKNSLL
+114 NITSNETIIKNSLL
-128 TKFYKLADRKYLIV
+128 TKFYKLSDRKYLII

-188 SNYSFDIANEIL
+188 SNYTFDIANEIL
-200 TYGSDKIDLK
+200 TYGSDKIDLR

-216 NNYTKED
+216 KNYTKED
-223 LIPDDSKNI
+223 LIPDESKNTNDNVTNISI
-232 NDNITNID
+232 NDTNRNNTS
-240 TNGNGNGTTTGGNG
+240 TNGNTSSSGNNI
-254 TGGNGDGNGGNAGG
+254 
-268 NSGGNTSDNTGGTG
+268 
-282 TGGSTT
+282 GGSTI
-288 VEEIKKA
+288 EEIKKA

-329 EVKKEDSNNVEIIY
+329 EVQKEDSNNVDVIY
-343 LNSNNTRY
+343 LNENNTRY

-369 TTEDGQNVIKEF
+369 TIEDGQNVVKEF
-381 GNTDISTRKPKLS
+381 ASSTISTQKPKLS

-404 ITYVVTTDNSYNL
+404 VTYIVTTDNNYAL
-417 TAADLIVTITDGK
+417 TSADLVVTITDGK
-430 TGETRVVTN
+430 TGETRMITSN
-439 KVSINSGSP
+439 LSISNNTP
-448 KTITMDKMQ
+448 NTIEIDKMAD
-457 EGDIIELKLTNVSSG
+457 GDIIELKLINVKSG
-472 DTIISG
+472 DTIIKG
-478 ITASDKFI
+478 ITASDKFV

>member
-16 IGISVIII
+16 IGISIIII
-24 IMFSLVIKFFFSL
+24 IMFSLVIKFFLSL

-55 TIVKLDSDGKIK
+55 TLIKLDSDGKIK
-67 TKWKGEYYLIYN
+67 TKWKGEYYLTY
-79 DKDCELGNTAIAF
+79 DGKDYELGNTAIAF
-92 NEETT
+92 NEDTT

-181 SETEIIT
+181 SEAEIVT
-188 SNYSFDIANEIL
+188 SNYTFDIANEIL

-223 LIPDDSKNI
+223 LIPDESKNT
-232 NDNITNID
+232 NDNVTNID
-240 TNGNGNGTTTGGNG
+240 INGNQGNNNSTDGNNQTNGNGSSNSGTTI
-254 TGGNGDGNGGNAGG
+254 
-268 NSGGNTSDNTGGTG
+268 
-282 TGGSTT
+282 
-288 VEEIKKA
+288 EEIKKA
-295 AKQTSVISVTSTINK
+295 AKQTSVVSVTSTVNK

-329 EVKKEDSNNVEIIY
+329 EVQKEDSDKVEVIY
-343 LNSNNTRY
+343 LNTNNTRY

-369 TTEDGQNVIKEF
+369 ATEDGESIIKEF
-381 GNTDISTRKPKLS
+381 ANTTISTQKPKLS
-394 LKVTKTRVGE
+394 LKVTKTRAGE
-404 ITYVVTTDNSYNL
+404 ITYVITTDNSYKL
-417 TAADLIVTITDGK
+417 TSADLVVTITDSK
-430 TGETRVVTN
+430 TGETRKETSTISISNNTSNTVKLN
-439 KVSINSGSP
+439 KM
-448 KTITMDKMQ
+448 KD
-457 EGDIIELKLTNVSSG
+457 GDIIELKLINVKSG
-472 DTIISG
+472 DTIIKG

>member
-16 IGISVIII
+16 IGISIIII
-24 IMFSLVIKFFFSL
+24 IMFSLVIKFFLSL
-37 NKEEYIVS
+37 NKEEYTIS

-55 TIVKLDSDGKIK
+55 TIIKLNSEGKIK
-67 TKWKGEYYLIYN
+67 TKWKGEYYLTY
-79 DKDCELGNTAIAF
+79 DGKDYELDNTAIAF

-114 NITSNETVIKNSLL
+114 NITSNETIIKNSLL
-128 TKFYKLADRKYLIV
+128 TKFYKLSDRKYLII

-188 SNYSFDIANEIL
+188 SNYTFDIANEIL
-200 TYGSDKIDLK
+200 TYGSDKIDLR

-223 LIPDDSKNI
+223 LIPDESKNTNDNVTNISI
-232 NDNITNID
+232 NDNNRNNTS
-240 TNGNGNGTTTGGNG
+240 TNGNTSSSGNNI
-254 TGGNGDGNGGNAGG
+254 
-268 NSGGNTSDNTGGTG
+268 
-282 TGGSTT
+282 GGSTI
-288 VEEIKKA
+288 EEIKKA

-329 EVKKEDSNNVEIIY
+329 EVQKEDSNNVDVIY
-343 LNSNNTRY
+343 LNENNTRY

-369 TTEDGQNVIKEF
+369 TIEDGQNVVKEF
-381 GNTDISTRKPKLS
+381 ASSTISTQKPKLS

-404 ITYVVTTDNSYNL
+404 VTYIVTTDNNYAL
-417 TAADLIVTITDGK
+417 TSADLVVTITDGK
-430 TGETRVVTN
+430 TGETRMITSN
-439 KVSINSGSP
+439 LSISNNTP
-448 KTITMDKMQ
+448 NTIEIDKMAD
-457 EGDIIELKLTNVSSG
+457 GDIIELKLINVKSG
-472 DTIISG
+472 DTIIKG
-478 ITASDKFI
+478 ITASDKFV

>member
-16 IGISVIII
+16 IGISIIII
-24 IMFSLVIKFFFSL
+24 IMFSLVIKFFLSL

-55 TIVKLDSDGKIK
+55 TLIKLDSDGKIK
-67 TKWKGEYYLIYN
+67 TKWKGEYYLTY
-79 DKDCELGNTAIAF
+79 DGKDYELGNTAIAF
-92 NEETT
+92 NEDTT

-181 SETEIIT
+181 SETEIVT
-188 SNYSFDIANEIL
+188 SNYTFDIANEIL

-223 LIPDDSKNI
+223 LIPDESKNT
-232 NDNITNID
+232 NDNVTNID
-240 TNGNGNGTTTGGNG
+240 INGNQGNNNSTDGNNQTNGNGSSNSGTTI
-254 TGGNGDGNGGNAGG
+254 
-268 NSGGNTSDNTGGTG
+268 
-282 TGGSTT
+282 
-288 VEEIKKA
+288 EEIKKA
-295 AKQTSVISVTSTINK
+295 AKQTSVVSVTSTVNK

-329 EVKKEDSNNVEIIY
+329 EVQKEDSDKVEVIY
-343 LNSNNTRY
+343 LNTNNTRY

-369 TTEDGQNVIKEF
+369 ATEDGESIIKEF
-381 GNTDISTRKPKLS
+381 ANTTISTQKPKLS
-394 LKVTKTRVGE
+394 LKVTKTRAGE
-404 ITYVVTTDNSYNL
+404 ITYVVTTDSSYTL
-417 TAADLIVTITDGK
+417 TSADLVVTITDSK
-430 TGETRVVTN
+430 TGETRKETSTISISNNTSNTVKLN
-439 KVSINSGSP
+439 KM
-448 KTITMDKMQ
+448 KD
-457 EGDIIELKLTNVSSG
+457 GDIIELKLINVKSG
-472 DTIISG
+472 DTIIKG

>member
-16 IGISVIII
+16 IGISIIII
-24 IMFSLVIKFFFSL
+24 IMFSLVIKFFLSL
-37 NKEEYIVS
+37 NKEEYTIS

-55 TIVKLDSDGKIK
+55 TIIKLNSEGKIK
-67 TKWKGEYYLIYN
+67 TKWKGEYYLTYN
-79 DKDCELGNTAIAF
+79 GKDYELGNTAIAF

-114 NITSNETVIKNSLL
+114 NITSNETIIKNSLL
-128 TKFYKLADRKYLIV
+128 TKFYKLSDRKYLII

-188 SNYSFDIANEIL
+188 SNYTFDIANEIL
-200 TYGSDKIDLK
+200 TYGSDKIDLR

-223 LIPDDSKNI
+223 LIPDESKNTNDNVTNISI
-232 NDNITNID
+232 NDTNRNNTS
-240 TNGNGNGTTTGGNG
+240 TNGNTSSSGNNI
-254 TGGNGDGNGGNAGG
+254 
-268 NSGGNTSDNTGGTG
+268 
-282 TGGSTT
+282 GGSTI
-288 VEEIKKA
+288 EEIKKA

-329 EVKKEDSNNVEIIY
+329 EVQKEDSNNVDVIY
-343 LNSNNTRY
+343 LNENNTRY

-369 TTEDGQNVIKEF
+369 TIEDGQNVVKEF
-381 GNTDISTRKPKLS
+381 ASSTISTQKPKLS

-404 ITYVVTTDNSYNL
+404 VTYIVTTDNNYAL
-417 TAADLIVTITDGK
+417 TSADLVVTITDGK
-430 TGETRVVTN
+430 TGETRMITSN
-439 KVSINSGSP
+439 LSISNNTP
-448 KTITMDKMQ
+448 NTIEIDKMAD
-457 EGDIIELKLTNVSSG
+457 GDIIELKLINVKSG
-472 DTIISG
+472 DTIIKG
-478 ITASDKFI
+478 ITASDKFV

>member
-16 IGISVIII
+16 IGISIIII
-24 IMFSLVIKFFFSL
+24 IMFSLVIKFFLSL

-55 TIVKLDSDGKIK
+55 TLIKLDSDGKIK
-67 TKWKGEYYLIYN
+67 TKWKGEYYLTY
-79 DKDCELGNTAIAF
+79 DGKDYELGNTAIAF
-92 NEETT
+92 NEDTT

-181 SETEIIT
+181 SEAEIVT
-188 SNYSFDIANEIL
+188 SNYTFDIANEIL

-223 LIPDDSKNI
+223 LIPDESKNT
-232 NDNITNID
+232 NDNVTNID
-240 TNGNGNGTTTGGNG
+240 INGNQENNNSTDGNNKTNGNGSSNSGTTI
-254 TGGNGDGNGGNAGG
+254 
-268 NSGGNTSDNTGGTG
+268 
-282 TGGSTT
+282 
-288 VEEIKKA
+288 EEIKKA
-295 AKQTSVISVTSTINK
+295 AKQTSVVSVTSTVNK

-329 EVKKEDSNNVEIIY
+329 EVQKEDSDKVEVIY
-343 LNSNNTRY
+343 LNTNNTRY

-369 TTEDGQNVIKEF
+369 ATEDGESIIKEF
-381 GNTDISTRKPKLS
+381 ANTTIFTQKPKLS
-394 LKVTKTRVGE
+394 LKVTKTRAGE
-404 ITYVVTTDNSYNL
+404 ITYVITTDGSYTL
-417 TAADLIVTITDGK
+417 TSADLVVTITDSK
-430 TGETRVVTN
+430 TGETRKETSTISISNNTSNTVKLN
-439 KVSINSGSP
+439 KM
-448 KTITMDKMQ
+448 KD
-457 EGDIIELKLTNVSSG
+457 GDIIELKLINVKSG
-472 DTIISG
+472 DTIIKG